1 MRAGRRSSFRVAG
14 GKIDGQGIDVNIS
27 ASRAVSLLPFAYYA
41 TTRAR
46 RARELPYLVATSWL
60 PAVWLLW
67 RLSELGAAGAM
78 LAFAAGYMAFISIYE
93 IGYLVNDAWDARRS
107 PQGRKRLDFPLT
119 VPFILS
125 FVAIRLAVW
134 IVVGLITGWFANA
147 IWLAGYAALIVA
159 IAQHNIVQANSLRLV
174 SFYELATLRFLLPIV
189 ASLSAPSLPAA
200 TITALLLYT
209 FPRVPGYMDSKGIL
223 NLPQRGEPRFG
234 FLLML
239 SLTPLLIYASYML
252 RTTVLVELT
261 VYYLGIH
268 ATWWALARSSDASTR
283 G

>member
-1 MRAGRRSSFRVAG
+1 VAG
-14 GKIDGQGIDVNIS
+14 GRIDGQGIDVNIS
-27 ASRAVSLLPFAYYA
+27 ASRAVCLLPFAYYA

-60 PAVWLLW
+60 PAIWLLW
-67 RLSELGAAGAM
+67 RLSELGAAGSIQ
-78 LAFAAGYMAFISIYE
+78 AFATGYIAFISIYE

-107 PQGRKRLDFPLT
+107 PQGRKRLDFQLT
-119 VPFILS
+119 VPFVLS

-134 IVVGLITGWFANA
+134 IVVGMITGWIGNA
-147 IWLAGYAALIVA
+147 IWLAGYAVLIVA
-159 IAQHNIVQANSLRLV
+159 IAQHNIVQSNSLRLV
-174 SFYELATLRFLLPIV
+174 SFYELATIRFLLPII
-189 ASLSAPSLPAA
+189 ASLSAPALPAA
-200 TITALLLYT
+200 IITALLLYV
-209 FPRVPGYMDSKGIL
+209 FPRFLGYMDSKGIL

-261 VYYLGIH
+261 AFYLGIH
-268 ATWWALARSSDASTR
+268 ATWWALARTPDAVTP